1 MTRRRYVQ
9 LDVFAS
15 RAGDGN
21 PLAVVL
27 DAEGL
32 DDARMQAIARWTRL
46 PETTFV
52 LPPVATDATHRIRI
66 FSPRREVPFADG
78 HRRGPRTHDRRA
90 HATRTR
96 AGNRNARRPAP
107 ARCTCRIAA
116 GRTAAGADGR
126 RPPLVAGGAG
136 QRGRPSQRTAELGG
150 DRRARARDRQHG
162 PVRLCTQ
169 PGSGPLLRGA
179 RIRRCTG
186 TLRGR
191 RLRCRQRHPGGVAGR
206 MRCPA
211 RWRLLPV
218 VTGTLD
224 WPD

>member
-66 FSPRREVPFADG
+66 FAGKSRSPAIPASAPRMPCWMRAWPRRATDCWC
-78 HRRGPRTHDRRA
+78 RT
-90 HATRTR
+90 
-96 AGNRNARRPAP
+96 GLPAS
-107 ARCTCRIAA
+107 CR
-116 GRTAAGADGR
+116 
-126 RPPLVAGGAG
+126 
-136 QRGRPSQRTAELGG
+136 
-150 DRRARARDRQHG
+150 
-162 PVRLCTQ
+162 
-169 PGSGPLLRGA
+169 
-179 RIRRCTG
+179 
-186 TLRGR
+186 
-191 RLRCRQRHPGGVAGR
+191 
-206 MRCPA
+206 
-211 RWRLLPV
+211 
-218 VTGTLD
+218 
-224 WPD
+224 